1 MATALRVFLPF
12 ALTYLLAYT
21 LRVVNAVA
29 GEPISQD
36 LGLTTADL
44 GFLTSVY
51 LAGFALCQLPFGVLM
66 DRYGPRRVEASLLIL
81 AAAGCAV
88 FALASS
94 FFELVAG
101 RIMMGVGAS
110 MCLMAPFT
118 AYRKWFTMERLP
130 FVIGLHMTFGAAG
143 SALGGWPAEF
153 VIEAVGLRGNSLGD
167 ESLEVLLERA
177 PSLRRIEI
185 MGRAHAR
192 QVHPNRGS
200 HELAAEPEFL
210 RGAENLLN
218 GAARLTGAPA
228 NGDLV
233 GDHFALRIDHRLEPQ
248 RHAAF

>member
-118 AYRKWFTMERLP
+118 AYRKWFTPDRLAM
-130 FVIGLHMTFGAAG
+130 VIGLHMTFGAAG
-143 SALGGWPAEF
+143 SAVGGRPAEA
-153 VIEAVGLRGNSLGD
+153 VMEAVGWHGLFALLG
-167 ESLEVLLERA
+167 VLAVAAAAAILFVV
-177 PSLRRIEI
+177 PPRREPAAGQNFAE
-185 MGRAHAR
+185 MGR
-192 QVHPNRGS
+192 
-200 HELAAEPEFL
+200 EL
-210 RGAENLLN
+210 GAIL
-218 GAARLTGAPA
+218 
-228 NGDLV
+228 
-233 GDHFALRIDHRLEPQ
+233 
-248 RHAAF
+248 